1 MSASEQNYANG
12 RQTATISVGN
22 EGVKD
27 ASGFSVDVYEDDDW
41 IDTVDVNESIASGEE
56 KEIEI
61 TFSKSVSKEVQTY
74 RFVINQDEDRNT
86 KNNEQEIK
94 LGYADVS
101 LKTTEY
107 YHDNIIDVYAQ
118 ISNLTARNADVEL
131 KVYEDSLDG
140 DIVFQRTIKDVTNA
154 DSVVVPFEL
163 DRSKMNVT
171 PGKDKL
177 YIVKVTTED
186 EVCTGDN
193 QYLLLLPTLESE
205 ITGVQIC
212 DGRANLTYDY
222 DTNKNK
228 SYQLTATTTPTGVK
242 ANVNWSSS
250 NNAVATID
258 ASSGNLTIKGTGTA
272 IITAKAE
279 DSAKATVT
287 VTVKSVDK
295 TAPKNVK
302 VNSVKVDSVTLSWN
316 ALTAV
321 SNKGKFT
328 KVSTVKNAKK
338 TTFLDKKVSSKKM
351 YYYKV
356 RAYKTVKG
364 KKIYGAYSVVHFFYS
379 QNTSLTNSCIRKQI
393 VCSLLTQYTLCRQQN

>member
-61 TFSKSVSKEVQTY
+61 TFSKSVLKEVQTY

-101 LKTTEY
+101 LKTTGY

-163 DRSKMNVT
+163 DRSKMNVS

-177 YIVKVTTED
+177 YIVKV
-186 EVCTGDN
+186 
-193 QYLLLLPTLESE
+193 
-205 ITGVQIC
+205 
-212 DGRANLTYDY
+212 TYDY

-272 IITAKAE
+272 IITAKAD

-338 TTFLDKKVSSKKM
+338 TTFLDKKVSSQKM

-364 KKIYGAYSVVHFFYS
+364 KKIYGAYSVVKKVK
-379 QNTSLTNSCIRKQI
+379 CK
-393 VCSLLTQYTLCRQQN
+393 

>member
-12 RQTATISVGN
+12 RQTATI
-22 EGVKD
+22 
-27 ASGFSVDVYEDDDW
+27 SVDVYEDDDW

-101 LKTTEY
+101 LKATEY

-177 YIVKVTTED
+177 YIVKVT
-186 EVCTGDN
+186 
-193 QYLLLLPTLESE
+193 
-205 ITGVQIC
+205 
-212 DGRANLTYDY
+212 YDY

-272 IITAKAE
+272 IITAKAD

-295 TAPKNVK
+295 TAPK
-302 VNSVKVDSVTLSWN
+302 
-316 ALTAV
+316 
-321 SNKGKFT
+321 
-328 KVSTVKNAKK
+328 
-338 TTFLDKKVSSKKM
+338 M
-351 YYYKV
+351 
-356 RAYKTVKG
+356 
-364 KKIYGAYSVVHFFYS
+364 
-379 QNTSLTNSCIRKQI
+379 
-393 VCSLLTQYTLCRQQN
+393 

>member
-27 ASGFSVDVYEDDDW
+27 ASGFSVDVYEDDNW

-228 SYQLTATTTPTGVK
+228 SYQLTATTTLTGVK

-258 ASSGNLTIKGTGTA
+258 ASSGNLTIKGTA
-272 IITAKAE
+272 IITTKAD

-338 TTFLDKKVSSKKM
+338 TTFLDKKVSSKKT

-364 KKIYGAYSVVHFFYS
+364 KKIYGAYSVVKKVK
-379 QNTSLTNSCIRKQI
+379 CK
-393 VCSLLTQYTLCRQQN
+393 

>member
-1 MSASEQNYANG
+1 M
-12 RQTATISVGN
+12 
-22 EGVKD
+22 
-27 ASGFSVDVYEDDDW
+27 
-41 IDTVDVNESIASGEE
+41 
-56 KEIEI
+56 
-61 TFSKSVSKEVQTY
+61 
-74 RFVINQDEDRNT
+74 INQDEDRNT

-177 YIVKVTTED
+177 YIVKVT
-186 EVCTGDN
+186 
-193 QYLLLLPTLESE
+193 
-205 ITGVQIC
+205 
-212 DGRANLTYDY
+212 YDY

-228 SYQLTATTTPTGVK
+228 SY
-242 ANVNWSSS
+242 
-250 NNAVATID
+250 
-258 ASSGNLTIKGTGTA
+258 
-272 IITAKAE
+272 
-279 DSAKATVT
+279 
-287 VTVKSVDK
+287 
-295 TAPKNVK
+295 
-302 VNSVKVDSVTLSWN
+302 
-316 ALTAV
+316 
-321 SNKGKFT
+321 
-328 KVSTVKNAKK
+328 
-338 TTFLDKKVSSKKM
+338 LDKKVSSKKM

-364 KKIYGAYSVVHFFYS
+364 KKIYGAYSVVKKVK
-379 QNTSLTNSCIRKQI
+379 CK
-393 VCSLLTQYTLCRQQN
+393 

>member
-27 ASGFSVDVYEDDDW
+27 ASGFTVDVYEDDDW

-101 LKTTEY
+101 LKATEY

-177 YIVKVTTED
+177 YIVKVT
-186 EVCTGDN
+186 
-193 QYLLLLPTLESE
+193 
-205 ITGVQIC
+205 
-212 DGRANLTYDY
+212 YDY

-272 IITAKAE
+272 IITAKAD

-302 VNSVKVDSVTLSWN
+302 VSSVKVDSVTLSWN

-328 KVSTVKNAKK
+328 KVSTVKNA
-338 TTFLDKKVSSKKM
+338 TFLDKKVSSKKM

-364 KKIYGAYSVVHFFYS
+364 KKIYGAYSVVKKVK
-379 QNTSLTNSCIRKQI
+379 CK
-393 VCSLLTQYTLCRQQN
+393 

>member
-1 MSASEQNYANG
+1 M
-12 RQTATISVGN
+12 
-22 EGVKD
+22 
-27 ASGFSVDVYEDDDW
+27 
-41 IDTVDVNESIASGEE
+41 
-56 KEIEI
+56 
-61 TFSKSVSKEVQTY
+61 
-74 RFVINQDEDRNT
+74 INQDEDRNT

-272 IITAKAE
+272 IITAKAD

-328 KVSTVKNAKK
+328 RLLHLLIIQIHLNKSGKVSTVKNAKK
-338 TTFLDKKVSSKKM
+338 TTFLDKKVSSKKT

-364 KKIYGAYSVVHFFYS
+364 KKVYGAYSVVKKVK
-379 QNTSLTNSCIRKQI
+379 CK
-393 VCSLLTQYTLCRQQN
+393 